1 MVVRV
6 CGAHGGGRGEPT
18 GDAARHIASG
28 RRCAAARCA
37 KIDLWI
43 PRKRFARGFGS
54 RLAHRDGLNFR
65 LLVPPPQHGACEC
78 NFFRRPSQAR
88 DLEGWPRWA
97 RRTRPSTRRHRARTT
112 PTPARWA
119 RRSGPR
125 APAAAARP
133 TRRSSRSSRHRRC
146 ACVERPQRQGRMTRP
161 KGRPARPTRLWLAAR
176 GCPGLRGC
184 QGPPGCLLAE

>member
-28 RRCAAARCA
+28 RRRAARCA
-37 KIDLWI
+37 KNRPMDSTEAFAVGFRRRLPWMAL
-43 PRKRFARGFGS
+43 RFFPCS
-54 RLAHRDGLNFR
+54 L
-65 LLVPPPQHGACEC
+65 PPQHGACEC
-78 NFFRRPSQAR
+78 NFFRRNAR
-88 DLEGWPRWA
+88 VRAWPRSA
-97 RRTRPSTRRHRARTT
+97 KRIRRSTRRHRVRIT
-112 PTPARWA
+112 PTPARWV

-146 ACVERPQRQGRMTRP
+146 ACVERPQRQGR
-161 KGRPARPTRLWLAAR
+161 KAGQHGQHGWLTDR

-184 QGPPGCLLAE
+184 QSPPECLLAE